1 MNLPRK
7 ALLCLVLL
15 AGCSTAAA
23 DTPAWKLDPEHTR
36 VLFRVDHA
44 GFSTALGL
52 LSGIGG
58 ELRFD
63 PDDWAGARVEV
74 VVPLA
79 RLQIGDEGWRDTL
92 LSQAWFD
99 AGRHPL
105 AQFRSTRVEATGE
118 GRAKVHGLL
127 SLRGVEKPLVL
138 DVRLNQVAVNP
149 VRFRRTVG
157 FSASATLDR
166 RDFGLDRWQNLVG
179 TEVALEI
186 QVEAIRYRPDRD
198 EEKGDADPQHD

>member
-23 DTPAWKLDPEHTR
+23 AMPAWKLDPSHTR

-44 GFSTALGL
+44 GFSQALGL
-52 LSGIGG
+52 LSGIEG

-63 PDDWAGARVEV
+63 PGDWAGASVEV

-79 RLQIGDEGWRDTL
+79 RLEVGDQEFRDTL
-92 LSQAWFD
+92 LGQGWFH
-99 AGRHPL
+99 ASRHPE
-105 AQFRSTRVEATGE
+105 ARFRSTRVEPTDE
-118 GRAKVHGLL
+118 GSAKVHGLL
-127 SLRGVEKPLVL
+127 SLRGEEKPVVL
-138 DVRLNQVAVNP
+138 EVRLNKAGLNP
-149 VRFRRTVG
+149 VRFRRAVG
-157 FSASATLDR
+157 FSATATLDR

-179 TEVALEI
+179 TEVGLEI
-186 QVEAIRYRPDRD
+186 QAEAIRYRPGHD

>member
-23 DTPAWKLDPEHTR
+23 ATPAWKLDPEHTR

-52 LSGIGG
+52 LSGIEG

-63 PDDWAGARVEV
+63 PDDWASAKVEV

-99 AGRHPL
+99 AGRHPE
-105 AQFRSTRVEATGE
+105 ARFRSIRVETTGE
-118 GRAKVHGLL
+118 GRANVHGIL

-138 DVRLNQVAVNP
+138 AVRLNQVAVNP

-166 RDFGLDRWQNLVG
+166 RDFGLERWQNLVG

-186 QVEAIRYRPDRD
+186 QAEAIRYRPDRD
-198 EEKGDADPQHD
+198 EEKDDADPQHD